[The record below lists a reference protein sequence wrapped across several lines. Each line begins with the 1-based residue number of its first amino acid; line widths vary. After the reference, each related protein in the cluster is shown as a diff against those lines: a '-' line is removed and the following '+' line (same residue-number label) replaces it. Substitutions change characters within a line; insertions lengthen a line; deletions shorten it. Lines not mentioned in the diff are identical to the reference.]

1 MAVFRSY
8 KCPDCNGVFRYLHH
22 PNDAPPPDA
31 CELCHASMVG
41 EGPVFVPQA
50 PRIGTQLGKGQDQVY
65 RQMERSSE
73 ARMEMMAQHGGGSA
87 SDYSHTKITDLH
99 DNQRE
104 GDVAAKYSP
113 PPNYVSEFMK
123 LNQGTSLPVGGGYAP
138 LAGGTGIEY
147 AAAAHTGAFPHAG
160 ASTRDGIV
168 RSHASLARAV
178 EHEGRLNKK

>member
-1 MAVFRSY
+1 MI
-8 KCPDCNGVFRYLHH
+8 
-22 PNDAPPPDA
+22 
-31 CELCHASMVG
+31 G
-41 EGPVFVPQA
+41 EEPVFVPQA

-123 LNQGTSLPVGGGYAP
+123 LNQGTGQPIGGGYAP
-138 LAGGTGIEY
+138 MAGAAGIEY
-147 AAAAHTGAFPHAG
+147 AAAAHTGSFPHAG
-160 ASTRDGIV
+160 VSTRDRIV
-168 RSHASLARAV
+168 GSHASLARAI